1 MKLRAI
7 RIGISSACA
16 LCIVAGVLG
25 SFARA
30 DGQEQYPYDPA
41 CPWGR
46 LADGHGMLLR
56 CLKPAEATHL
66 LSADMSAPA
75 AGAVPVKS
83 ARPAA
88 SSPGSPIAPSASP
101 PVSAKPALVMR
112 MGAVQADAGE
122 LPLAA
127 KKLTAAED
135 KIISCV
141 YMNGGVTS
149 EPARIVLRF
158 LVRERGRAEGV
169 TVKSQT
175 GLSKK
180 AAECIAGVI
189 DRRYVG
195 YPAAPIVGATL
206 PIELSTRR

>member
-1 MKLRAI
+1 VTLRAT
-7 RIGISSACA
+7 RIVISSVCA
-16 LCIVAGVLG
+16 LCIVGGVVG
-25 SFARA
+25 SLARA

-56 CLKPAEATHL
+56 CLKPAEASQL
-66 LSADMSAPA
+66 LAADVSAPVADATPGKTPPA
-75 AGAVPVKS
+75 AS
-83 ARPAA
+83 AATPAA
-88 SSPGSPIAPSASP
+88 SSAP
-101 PVSAKPALVMR
+101 VLAKAGLVMR
-112 MGAVQADAGE
+112 MGAAQADAGE

-135 KIISCV
+135 KIIGCV
-141 YMNGGVTS
+141 EANGGVTS
-149 EPARIVLRF
+149 EPARVVLRF

-169 TVKSQT
+169 TVKSQA
-175 GLSKK
+175 GMSKK